1 VGTPGTQGGTR
12 ERIAALKRE
21 RWGCAT
27 WVSGCHRPL
36 PRPVSVFLQKHLW
49 HKSPH
54 SFCEA
59 APLTEEGDQG
69 LRFVKTTRKTIAI
82 EVACLSLLL
91 AQVAKATTHLDYSLQ
106 ALAEDVPMMRLNVVK
121 IGFR

>member
-1 VGTPGTQGGTR
+1 
-12 ERIAALKRE
+12 
-21 RWGCAT
+21 
-27 WVSGCHRPL
+27 
-36 PRPVSVFLQKHLW
+36 
-49 HKSPH
+49 
-54 SFCEA
+54 
-59 APLTEEGDQG
+59 

-106 ALAEDVPMMRLNVVK
+106 ALAEDVPMMRLNVVR